1 MHEPTWRRYRSC
13 AKRQISSL
21 PTYYYYVLLLAS
33 SKISRPNPNSHLRRR
48 SDPNRAARG
57 YTTTTYNTR
66 EGSSS
71 SNGPDNTC
79 DKPGRGDRAQL
90 ARGAMDP
97 CAFVRLTVDQLLLKL
112 PSVPRPSSGA
122 AGVHPSTSPCFCTLH
137 LQDHPS
143 AGSHSRTA
151 QLPLASSESPGPV
164 AAGEPVVISLDAAA
178 VQRLSARPAAEL
190 VVSVHA
196 GQKGNAGCGMSA
208 GRALGRVRVPSTW
221 RAPRPGDRRR
231 ARRVGGRGQA
241 GRGGGVPRPR
251 ARADPHGRAGR
262 ARPTVRLPVRRRA
275 GVRAGRLP
283 GARGRRRRWPAA
295 AGVHLPV
302 QRWAEGNQDQVGDLV
317 CGTRITM
324 CMHHCI
330 FFVCSLS

>member
-1 MHEPTWRRYRSC
+1 MCKTANLFPS
-13 AKRQISSL
+13 
-21 PTYYYYVLLLAS
+21 YVLLLLAS
-33 SKISRPNPNSHLRRR
+33 SKICRPNPNSHLRRR

-71 SNGPDNTC
+71 SNGRDNTC

-164 AAGEPVVISLDAAA
+164 AAREPVVISLDAAA
-178 VQRLSARPAAEL
+178 VQRLSARPPPSSSCPCTPGRRERRL
-190 VVSVHA
+190 RHERRPRA
-196 GQKGNAGCGMSA
+196 GQGAGARRRGARRGRRPSSRATGGWTWASRPRAASTATRARRSTWSCGPSPTHGTSSSSAASRSA
-208 GRALGRVRVPSTW
+208 GRSSTRCPGAPPAVASGSRCSPAGSALGGGQ
-221 RAPRPGDRRR
+221 PG
-231 ARRVGGRGQA
+231 
-241 GRGGGVPRPR
+241 
-251 ARADPHGRAGR
+251 
-262 ARPTVRLPVRRRA
+262 
-275 GVRAGRLP
+275 P
-283 GARGRRRRWPAA
+283 GW
-295 AGVHLPV
+295 
-302 QRWAEGNQDQVGDLV
+302 
-317 CGTRITM
+317 
-324 CMHHCI
+324 
-330 FFVCSLS
+330 